1 MSADPK
7 RALPVLVADDDET
20 LRRLYV
26 RALERAGFATREAKD
41 GFEALQRIETEEIG
55 LVLLDIHMPG
65 VDGVTIVERLRA
77 DERTRTLPVIL
88 FTGTADLSE
97 RIRGLQ
103 AGADDYV
110 LKTADV
116 GEVVARIG
124 AHVRSRAAWTDE
136 LARELASRTRVLAA
150 LADVVPAATPE
161 ETAARLVE
169 RLAAQPGVDF
179 VSILSVEDDRVVSP
193 LAGWKAGFGAW
204 SGGPDLAAS
213 SSGHLLACADRGP
226 WVEVDD
232 ATGADHTGRFAP
244 AELGPR
250 CFVPLRQHEELL
262 GILVVASKPDEPGS
276 TTTLLAET
284 IDFAAVATAIL
295 APALAARRRT
305 ASDRREVEEIIEK
318 RAFSP
323 LFQPL
328 ARLADRRVLAYEALT
343 RFTDGVRPDRRF
355 REAVRLGLGQR
366 LEEETIAEII
376 RRAVALPKDRLL
388 GLNVTPK
395 LILDPGW
402 LVALAERTTR
412 RLVLELTEHAEVED
426 YDELRRALAPLQ
438 PRFDLAVD
446 DAGAGYASLRHIL
459 ELRPRYVKLD
469 MALVR
474 GIESDPM
481 RRSLVAG
488 LEHCVREMGG
498 TTIAEGVETEAEAE
512 ALARLGVTVG
522 QGYLFGRPAPAATW
536 ARAG

>member
-1 MSADPK
+1 MSTDPE
-7 RALPVLVADDDET
+7 RALPVLIADDDET
-20 LRRLYV
+20 MRRLYV
-26 RALERAGFATREAKD
+26 RALQRAGFTTREAKD
-41 GFEALQRIETEEIG
+41 GFEALQRIEDEEIG

-65 VDGVTIVERLRA
+65 LDGVTIVERLRA

-116 GEVVARIG
+116 GELVARVR

-136 LARELASRTRVLAA
+136 LAREMASRARVIAA
-150 LADVVPAATPE
+150 LAEVSPAATPE
-161 ETAARLVE
+161 ETAAQLVE

-179 VSILSVEDDRVVSP
+179 VSILSIEDDGVASP
-193 LAGWKAGFGAW
+193 LAGWKAGSGAW
-204 SGGPDLAAS
+204 SAGPDLSAS
-213 SSGHLLACADRGP
+213 SGGHLLGRAARGP

-232 ATGADHTGRFAP
+232 ATAADHTGRFAP

-262 GILVVASKPDEPGS
+262 GLLVVASAPVASGS
-276 TTTLLAET
+276 TAKLLAST
-284 IDFAAVATAIL
+284 IDFAAVTTAIL

-305 ASDRREVEEIIEK
+305 AIDRRQIEALIDA

-328 ARLADRRVLAYEALT
+328 ARLADRSVVAYEALT
-343 RFTDGVRPDRRF
+343 RFTDGVRPDLRF
-355 REAVRLGLGQR
+355 REAMRLGLGRR

-376 RRAVALPKDRLL
+376 RRSEELPEDRPL
-388 GLNVTPK
+388 GLNVTPR

-402 LVALAERTTR
+402 LVALAGRTTR

-426 YDELRRALAPLQ
+426 YDALRRALAPLQ

-481 RRSLVAG
+481 RRSLVTG
-488 LEHCVREMGG
+488 LDYCVREMGG
-498 TTIAEGVETEAEAE
+498 TTIAEGVESESEAE
-512 ALARLGVTVG
+512 ALARLGIAVG
-522 QGYLFGRPAPAATW
+522 QGYLFGRPAPAAAW

>member
-1 MSADPK
+1 MSPDPEG
-7 RALPVLVADDDET
+7 ALPVLIADDDES
-20 LRRLYV
+20 LRRLFT

-41 GFEALQRIETEEIG
+41 GFEALQRIEAEEIG

-65 VDGVTIVERLRA
+65 LDGVAIVERLRA

-88 FTGTADLSE
+88 FTGTSDLSE

-116 GEVVARIG
+116 GELVARVR

-136 LARELASRTRVLAA
+136 LARELASRARVLAA
-150 LADVVPAATPE
+150 LAEVSPAATPE
-161 ETAARLVE
+161 ETAAQLVE
-169 RLAAQPGVDF
+169 RLAVQPGVDF
-179 VSILSVEDDRVVSP
+179 VSILCVEDGGAVSP

-204 SGGPDLAAS
+204 SAGPDLSAS
-213 SSGHLLACADRGP
+213 SSGHLLACATRGP

-232 ATGADHTGRFAP
+232 ATGADHTGRFSP

-262 GILVVASKPDEPGS
+262 GILVVASRSIASGS
-276 TTTLLAET
+276 TTRLLAST

-295 APALAARRRT
+295 APALAERRRT
-305 ASDRREVEEIIEK
+305 ASDRREIEELIDA

-323 LFQPL
+323 VFQPL
-328 ARLADRRVLAYEALT
+328 IRLADRRVLAYEALT
-343 RFTDGVRPDRRF
+343 RFTDGARPDQRF
-355 REAVRLGLGQR
+355 REAMRLGLGQR

-376 RRAVALPKDRLL
+376 RLAVELPEDRPL

-402 LVALAERTTR
+402 LVALADGTTR

-481 RRSLVAG
+481 RRSMVTG
-488 LEHCVREMGG
+488 LDHCVREMGG

-512 ALARLGVTVG
+512 ALARLGIAVG
-522 QGYLFGRPAPAATW
+522 QGYLFGRPAPAETW
-536 ARAG
+536 AKAG